1 MAQSALYCDHNL
13 LLSPI
18 LWATSAEFLVFYLMA
33 GMLIFNTGMFGVF
46 KIYLNLYWH
55 ATDT

>member
-18 LWATSAEFLVFYLMA
+18 YTSGQFLVFYVMA
-33 GMLIFNTGMFGVF
+33 GMLSFSTGTFGVF
-46 KIYLNLYWH
+46 EIYLNLYWH